1 MNCLVIVVFKE
12 TNTIWNHHTHFSK
25 ILSQNLP
32 FGLYFEVE
40 GSDSTLTLTWEVRGV
55 GGGRG
60 GEGKMKH
67 LNKKEKI
74 KFPIVQLIIL
84 TILLVSMKYLITYTK
99 LFLILFQQC

>member
-1 MNCLVIVVFKE
+1 M
-12 TNTIWNHHTHFSK
+12 
-25 ILSQNLP
+25 
-32 FGLYFEVE
+32 E
-40 GSDSTLTLTWEVRGV
+40 GSDSTLTLTWEVG

-74 KFPIVQLIIL
+74 KFTIVQLIIL
-84 TILLVSMKYLITYTK
+84 TILSVYLSMKYLITYTK

>member
-40 GSDSTLTLTWEVRGV
+40 GSDSTLTLTWEVRG
-55 GGGRG
+55 GG

-74 KFPIVQLIIL
+74 KFTIVQLIIL
-84 TILLVSMKYLITYTK
+84 TILSVYLSMKYLITYTK